1 MDTAG
6 DRSQAGADS
15 LRDGPVPP
23 DIVIAP
29 AHPAHERTE
38 IVFEVRPG
46 TDGTDVLPVFISV
59 RHLVAAFGE
68 AQPWLALPLRTV
80 RCRQVRGA
88 GSTPILRRSIGASTD
103 RWLPIGCPG
112 NPAGGKVGQR
122 WLPGRHVGPGVGCE
136 HVPQ

>member
-6 DRSQAGADS
+6 KQSQAGGDS
-15 LRDGPVPP
+15 LRDGPVLP

-46 TDGTDVLPVFISV
+46 TEGIDVLPVFSSV
-59 RHLVAAFGE
+59 RHLVAAFGP

-80 RCRQVRGA
+80 RELAAAAGVPEVVLDPVVPSGA
-88 GSTPILRRSIGASTD
+88 WHWQYSDLETLDRSLD
-103 RWLPIGCPG
+103 
-112 NPAGGKVGQR
+112 
-122 WLPGRHVGPGVGCE
+122 
-136 HVPQ
+136 

>member
-6 DRSQAGADS
+6 TQSQAGGGS
-15 LRDGPVPP
+15 LRDGPVLP

-46 TDGTDVLPVFISV
+46 AGGTDVLPVFSSV
-59 RHLVAAFGE
+59 RHLVAAFGP

-80 RCRQVRGA
+80 RELA
-88 GSTPILRRSIGASTD
+88 A
-103 RWLPIGCPG
+103 
-112 NPAGGKVGQR
+112 AGG
-122 WLPGRHVGPGVGCE
+122 
-136 HVPQ
+136 VPQVVLDPVVPSNAWRWHYSDLETLDRSLDDQAPDPGAPAIRREAE

>member
-1 MDTAG
+1 MHSAG
-6 DRSQAGADS
+6 NGSQAGGGS

-46 TDGTDVLPVFISV
+46 TDGTDVLPVFSSV

-80 RCRQVRGA
+80 RELA
-88 GSTPILRRSIGASTD
+88 A
-103 RWLPIGCPG
+103 
-112 NPAGGKVGQR
+112 AGGVPEVV
-122 WLPGRHVGPGVGCE
+122 LDPGVAPGAWRWQYSDLE
-136 HVPQ
+136 TLDRSLD